1 MVILTGM
8 TPTGFEVLA
17 QITGKTG
24 NAREAILLD
33 VLTVQK
39 AIPPFLLNFV
49 PIHAHGDTKAGDPV
63 VIEYKVSPD
72 YLCAGTDTDF
82 LRVPLMP
89 TTAQKVADS
98 LNCLLPTKRMVDQIY
113 EASTVRVSP
122 RPYSPKNPGDFARES
137 SLAYKL
143 NNDKIQEQLAR
154 RPYLGLLIGGQ
165 KKDIVITN
173 QLLKNPKKVAIY
185 GWHEK
190 VGKPIQ
196 PLYLGHGDFYVD
208 YSHGIR
214 LVSKVCKVN
223 GVEMDLEDVLKHK
236 DYGPILTGAE
246 PLQITR
252 YRLA

>member
-1 MVILTGM
+1 MRQVEEAFQLIIDKKGEM
-8 TPTGFEVLA
+8 
-17 QITGKTG
+17 
-24 NAREAILLD
+24 REQILLD
-33 VLTVQK
+33 LFLVQK
-39 AIPPFLLNFV
+39 FIPPFLLNFV
-49 PIHAHGDTKAGDPV
+49 PIHAHGATKTGEPV
-63 VIEYKVSPD
+63 VIEYKVAPD
-72 YLCAGTDTDF
+72 YLCVGTDTGF

-113 EASTVRVSP
+113 ESSAIQVSP
-122 RPYSPKNPGDFARES
+122 KPYNPKNPGGFARDS
-137 SLAYKL
+137 SLAYKF
-143 NNDKIQEQLAR
+143 NNDKIQEQLSGR
-154 RPYLGLLIGGQ
+154 VYLGLLIGGQ

-214 LVSKVCKVN
+214 LVSKTCKVN
-223 GVEMDLEDVLKHK
+223 GIEMDLEEVLKHQ

-252 YRLA
+252 YKLPLGNTD